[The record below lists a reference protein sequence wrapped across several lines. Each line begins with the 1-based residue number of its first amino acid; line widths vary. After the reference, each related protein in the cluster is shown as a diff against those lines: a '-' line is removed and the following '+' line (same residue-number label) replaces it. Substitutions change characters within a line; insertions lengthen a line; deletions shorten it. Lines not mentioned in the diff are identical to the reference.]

1 MPTPAE
7 SLTITSDKT
16 ARQQAVSACVAQLVG
31 EGTSQEQ
38 AVAICINQADKA
50 MGTKEAR
57 PS

>member
-1 MPTPAE
+1 MPTHTSA
-7 SLTITSDKT
+7 LTITSSRE

-31 EGTSQEQ
+31 EGRTREQ
-38 AVAICINQADKA
+38 AVQICRDEANKA